1 MSIRIAAAALA
12 LVETLAWG
20 QTAPRS
26 REPAPPAAAGG
37 AHASQTEFYPREI
50 FAPIAFPEP
59 VNRYRSGDGAPGP
72 DYWQNRADYHIS
84 ARLDPA
90 SKTLTSSEIIR
101 YTNNSP
107 SKLTSLWLQ
116 LDQNTYRS
124 DARAKARMNPHRKSG
139 DVTPGFI
146 IDSVEVERDGVTAGA
161 QFLVSDTRMQVRLD
175 RPLRSG
181 GGKLSLRITYHFV
194 IPGPFGGRTGWIDTP
209 NGPIFDMAQ
218 WYPRMA
224 VFDDIRGWDTLPYI
238 AQEFYLEYGNF
249 DYAITVPADMI
260 VMGNGELRNPGEVLD
275 PVQRARL
282 LLASVSDATVMIR
295 TPTELASA
303 IAAPPAKGERTWRYH
318 MGATR
323 DVAFSA
329 SRAFIWDAARINL
342 PGGSTS
348 LAQSVYPIES
358 AGPEAWGRSTEYLKD
373 SVERFSRHWGVY
385 PYPTA
390 VSVGGGVS
398 GMEYPGLVF
407 DGMEDKGKDL
417 FWITAHEIGHTW
429 FPMVVGSDE
438 RRDAWMDE
446 GFNTFIDTFESD
458 EFQEGAY
465 GPKRDSEFA
474 PGGGDPIEEI
484 LPILADP
491 KAPPILTRADL
502 IPEEYRHPVTYF
514 KAALGLVLLRDQIL
528 GPERFDAAF
537 RKYVADWSFKHP
549 KPSDFFRTMESE
561 AGEDLAWWWRGW
573 YFNNWQLDLAV
584 THVAYVDG
592 DPAKG
597 ATVTVESLDKL
608 VMPTV
613 LEVRY
618 SNGAMR
624 RLGLP
629 VETWELSG
637 RAELSLGGGP
647 SIVSVTVDP
656 DHKLPDRDRSN
667 NTVVPDS

>member
-1 MSIRIAAAALA
+1 
-12 LVETLAWG
+12 
-20 QTAPRS
+20 
-26 REPAPPAAAGG
+26 
-37 AHASQTEFYPREI
+37 
-50 FAPIAFPEP
+50 
-59 VNRYRSGDGAPGP
+59 
-72 DYWQNRADYHIS
+72 
-84 ARLDPA
+84 
-90 SKTLTSSEIIR
+90 
-101 YTNNSP
+101 
-107 SKLTSLWLQ
+107 
-116 LDQNTYRS
+116 
-124 DARAKARMNPHRKSG
+124 
-139 DVTPGFI
+139 
-146 IDSVEVERDGVTAGA
+146 
-161 QFLVSDTRMQVRLD
+161 
-175 RPLRSG
+175 
-181 GGKLSLRITYHFV
+181 
-194 IPGPFGGRTGWIDTP
+194 
-209 NGPIFDMAQ
+209 
-218 WYPRMA
+218 
-224 VFDDIRGWDTLPYI
+224 
-238 AQEFYLEYGNF
+238 
-249 DYAITVPADMI
+249 
-260 VMGNGELRNPGEVLD
+260 
-275 PVQRARL
+275 
-282 LLASVSDATVMIR
+282 
-295 TPTELASA
+295 
-303 IAAPPAKGERTWRYH
+303 
-318 MGATR
+318 
-323 DVAFSA
+323 
-329 SRAFIWDAARINL
+329 
-342 PGGSTS
+342 
-348 LAQSVYPIES
+348 
-358 AGPEAWGRSTEYLKD
+358 
-373 SVERFSRHWGVY
+373 
-385 PYPTA
+385 
-390 VSVGGGVS
+390 
-398 GMEYPGLVF
+398 MEYPGLVF

-458 EFQEGAY
+458 EFEGGAY

-584 THVAYVDG
+584 THLAYVDG
-592 DPAKG
+592 DPLKG

-608 VMPTV
+608 VMPAV

-618 SNGAMR
+618 SDGAMR

-667 NTVVPDS
+667 NTFVPAS